1 MHLRKLLKKSI
12 RTNTL
17 VPRTL
22 QTHNS
27 HNFTPKQT
35 IIAYVHTHTLLK
47 FEIPNSTQYCKAP
60 SARYLIFSCFI
71 FMQLCIAVGRV

>member
-27 HNFTPKQT
+27 YNFTPKQ
-35 IIAYVHTHTLLK
+35 IIVAYVHTHTLLK
-47 FEIPNSTQYCKAP
+47 FEIPNST
-60 SARYLIFSCFI
+60 
-71 FMQLCIAVGRV
+71 